1 MTLRLHALPRRSAV
15 LFLATGVAL
24 LLATGVALLGCNQQH
39 GPGLPPLQGPG
50 AAAAPTIVAP
60 EPEAREEQ
68 AGPLDR
74 ASTGTLRAREV
85 AALGPKESGVIVS
98 LSVNEGDR
106 VRKGQV
112 LFRLDSAQIALA
124 VEQANAALASA
135 KVQTASAQTL
145 FDRVKALREHGAATP
160 DVYDQAKAQVDS
172 ARSMVVQAQTAVDSA
187 AHRLSNMV
195 VTSPLDGVVTEK
207 RMNVGENATLM
218 PPSIVLVIQ
227 NVDQLELHARLP
239 EMALS
244 SVREGGTIKARF
256 PAIRISR
263 EVRVKRIAP
272 TVDPRTR
279 TIEVV
284 ADLDNRDH
292 RLLAGMLVEVS
303 YEQAVADE
311 HAERPR

>member
-1 MTLRLHALPRRSAV
+1 LV
-15 LFLATGVAL
+15 F
-24 LLATGVALLGCNQQH
+24 ATGVALLGCNKQH

-50 AAAAPTIVAP
+50 ALVAPAIVAP
-60 EPEAREEQ
+60 PAEGQDEQ
-68 AGPLDR
+68 GASPDR

-85 AALGPKESGVIVS
+85 AALGPKEPGVILS
-98 LSVNEGDR
+98 LSVSEGDR

-112 LFRLDSAQIALA
+112 LFRLDSAQVALA
-124 VEQANAALASA
+124 VEQANAALNSA
-135 KVQTASAQTL
+135 KVQASSAQTL
-145 FDRVKALREHGAATP
+145 FDRVKALRERGAATP

-172 ARSMVVQAQTAVDSA
+172 ARSMILQAQAAVDSA
-187 AHRLSNMV
+187 EHRLSNMV

-218 PPSIVLVIQ
+218 PPSVVLVIQ

-244 SVREGGTIKARF
+244 TVHEGGTIKARF
-256 PAIRISR
+256 PAIHTSR
-263 EVRVKRIAP
+263 DVRVKRIAP

-279 TIEVV
+279 TIEVI

-303 YEQAVADE
+303 YEQAAPDE
-311 HAERPR
+311 HAELAK

>member
-1 MTLRLHALPRRSAV
+1 MSFRAHAFHLRFVAA
-15 LFLATGVAL
+15 FLATGVAL
-24 LLATGVALLGCNQQH
+24 LACSKQH
-39 GPGLPPLQGPG
+39 GPGLPPLEGPG
-50 AAAAPTIVAP
+50 AAAAPTITAP
-60 EPEAREEQ
+60 EPEAADPQ
-68 AGPLDR
+68 AAAPDR

-85 AALGPKESGVIVS
+85 AALGPKEPGVIAS

-112 LFRLDSAQIALA
+112 LFRLDSAQVALA
-124 VEQANAALASA
+124 VEQANAALNSA
-135 KVQTASAQTL
+135 KVQAASAQTL
-145 FDRVKALREHGAATP
+145 FDRVKALRERGAATP
-160 DVYDQAKAQVDS
+160 DVYDQAKAQVDN

-195 VTSPLDGVVTEK
+195 VSSPLDGVVTEK

-227 NVDQLELHARLP
+227 NIDQLELHARLP

-244 SVREGGTIKARF
+244 SVHEGGTIKARF
-256 PAIRISR
+256 PALRTSKD
-263 EVRVKRIAP
+263 VRVKRIAP

-303 YEQAVADE
+303 YEEAAPDE
-311 HAERPR
+311 HAELRQ

>member
-1 MTLRLHALPRRSAV
+1 

-50 AAAAPTIVAP
+50 AAAAPTIGA
-60 EPEAREEQ
+60 
-68 AGPLDR
+68 LDR

-85 AALGPKESGVIVS
+85 AALGPKESGVIAS